1 MDPIRSVN
9 PVESLGLTS
18 QQAKTRLA
26 AEGYNEVPGTEQ
38 KRLRQLIIDI
48 FREPMVFLI
57 ICSGLIY
64 LFLGDKQEAGMLLG
78 FLGVILFITI
88 YQEQKAEKSLQA
100 LRNLSSPRALVLR
113 DNRKVRIPGREVVR
127 EDIVYLVEGDRVP
140 ADGKLISSL
149 NISIDES
156 LLTGESMPVSKSTEE
171 AKVYSGTSV
180 SKGSGLMYVSATG
193 SNTALGKIG
202 GLIQPYIAEPTRLE
216 RETRQLVTIIAL
228 IAGGL
233 CFAVAVASI
242 LYKHSWVDGLL
253 GGLTLAM
260 AILPNELPAVLTIFM
275 ALGAWRLS
283 KEKVLTRRL
292 SAIEALGT
300 ATVLCV
306 DKTGTLTQNQMTV
319 RRLILDDD
327 AFDLIINDGKSL
339 PEHFHELLEYGLLAA
354 EQNAFDPID
363 RAFNNAAV
371 ALLSGSD
378 HIHPNW
384 TLTRQYPLSPELLA
398 LSQVWHSG
406 GDGPFPVGAKGAPEA
421 IVDLCHLPDATRN
434 QIAQRVK
441 AHADLGLRIL
451 AVAKGKVYYG
461 KMPEHQ
467 HDVDFEFLGLIGL
480 EDPLRAEVPAA
491 IAECNRAG
499 IRVIMITGDHP
510 DTARSIAKQAGL
522 PNPDQVLTGTELGSL
537 TNEQLGKRIQNT
549 SVCARMMP
557 EQKCQLID
565 ILKAQGE
572 IVAMTGDG
580 INDAPALKKAN
591 IGIAMGKRGTDVA
604 REAAAIVL
612 LEDDFGSIVNAVKIG
627 RRIYA
632 NLQHA
637 MSYLLAVHISIAG
650 LSVIPVLMNMPL
662 ILLPV
667 HIAFLHLIIEP
678 ACSVAFEAEPESHD
692 IMGKPPR
699 RPESRLFSRAIIIPT
714 FIQGISV
721 LAILILTY
729 VGAWKWGDGATDAR
743 TMAFTILVL
752 ANIGLIM
759 ASLKV
764 DGSNLLQRK
773 AANHALRWVIC
784 ASIGLLLLVLYV
796 PTLRNLFRFTK
807 LHPGDILLC
816 LLAGSLSSLW
826 FSLSQKNTAS
836 VETYGRMVCN
846 ADTKNKANTD

>member
-1 MDPIRSVN
+1 MG
-9 PVESLGLTS
+9 PVSNSIEPLGLTS
-18 QQAKTRLA
+18 EQAKTRLA
-26 AEGYNEVPGTEQ
+26 AEGYNEIAGAEQ
-38 KRLRQLIIDI
+38 KRLRRLIIDI
-48 FREPMVFLI
+48 VREPMVFLI
-57 ICSGLIY
+57 IGSGLIY
-64 LFLGDKQEAGMLLG
+64 LFLGDKQEAAMLLG
-78 FLGVILFITI
+78 FLGLILFITI
-88 YQEQKAEKSLQA
+88 YQEQKAEKSLLA
-100 LRNLSSPRALVLR
+100 LRNLSSPRALVRR
-113 DNRKVRIPGREVVR
+113 DNSKIRIPGRELVR
-127 EDIVYLVEGDRVP
+127 GDLVYLVEGDRVP
-140 ADGKLISSL
+140 ADGELISSL

-156 LLTGESMPVSKSTEE
+156 LLTGESMPVSKSTHDE
-171 AKVYSGTSV
+171 KVYSGTSV
-180 SKGSGLMYVSATG
+180 TRGSGLMYVSATG
-193 SNTALGKIG
+193 SATELGKIG
-202 GLIQPYIAEPTRLE
+202 GLIQASLDEPTRLE

-233 CFAVAVASI
+233 CLAVAVASI
-242 LYKHSWVDGLL
+242 LYKHSWVDGML

-327 AFDLIINDGKSL
+327 AFDLSVNDGQSL

-354 EQNAFDPID
+354 EQDAFDPID
-363 RAFNNAAV
+363 RAFNNAAFT
-371 ALLSGSD
+371 LLGGSE
-378 HIHPNW
+378 HIHPSW
-384 TLTRQYPLSPELLA
+384 KLTRQYPLSPELLA
-398 LSQVWHSG
+398 LSQVWHPG
-406 GDGPFPVGAKGAPEA
+406 GEGPLPVGAKGAPEA
-421 IVDLCHLPDATRN
+421 IVDLCHLPQATRE
-434 QIAQRVK
+434 QIARRVK
-441 AHADLGLRIL
+441 AHAELGLRIL
-451 AVAKGKVYYG
+451 AVAKGKVYSDNV
-461 KMPEHQ
+461 PEHQ

-480 EDPLRAEVPAA
+480 EDPLRPEVPAA
-491 IAECNRAG
+491 IAECKSAG

-510 DTARSIAKQAGL
+510 DTARSIAEQAGL
-522 PNPDQVLTGTELGSL
+522 PNPNQVLTGSELASL
-537 TNEQLGKRIQNT
+537 SDEELGKRIKNT

-557 EQKCQLID
+557 EQKSRLID

-604 REAAAIVL
+604 RESAAIVL
-612 LEDDFGSIVNAVKIG
+612 LEDDFGSIVKAIKIG

-650 LSVIPVLMNMPL
+650 LSVIPVLLNMPL

-678 ACSVAFEAEPESHD
+678 ACSIAFEAEPEAPD
-692 IMGKPPR
+692 IMSKPPR
-699 RPESRLFSRAIIIPT
+699 RPDSQLFSGAIMIPT
-714 FIQGISV
+714 FIQGLSV
-721 LAILILTY
+721 LAILLLTY
-729 VGAWKWGDGATDAR
+729 VGAWKWGNGATDAR

-752 ANIGLIM
+752 ANIGLIV

-764 DGSNLLQRK
+764 DGGNPLQRK
-773 AANHALRWVIC
+773 GANHALRWVIC

-796 PTLRNLFRFTK
+796 PPLRELFRFTK
-807 LHPGDILLC
+807 LHPADVVLC
-816 LLAGSLSSLW
+816 LLAGTISSLW
-826 FSLSQKNTAS
+826 FSLLQKNAAS
-836 VETYGRMVCN
+836 SE
-846 ADTKNKANTD
+846 A